1 MNGLCI
7 KRELDLIFDVC
18 VFCKSMNVLK
28 AGGVL
33 SPLSKCL
40 SLWCYSKAKKRIF
53 LLSILFTI
61 ILFLKS
67 SHTIFFFACG
77 GRQNGRCSVYI
88 Y

>member
-40 SLWCYSKAKKRIF
+40 SLVLKKRIF
-53 LLSILFTI
+53 YFRLRIYTFLHDHPD
-61 ILFLKS
+61 LFLKPS
-67 SHTIFFFACG
+67 LS
-77 GRQNGRCSVYI
+77 YI
-88 Y
+88 IINK